1 MSGVRSTQRRID
13 LARSTFHLVSPLQY
27 RQALTILLFARLPFH
42 SPWSLALCSIILDC
56 LSFFA
61 YLFSPSLPP
70 PPRRFTCIVLSYC
83 TPRYIPRYSRTVAL
97 SHPDMAAEPPS
108 PLFPADQGQPLVS
121 TPASG
126 YTLCIGSALVL
137 SIQDDAL
144 LVQQGT
150 PDDRPRPTPHPPSP
164 EGRLIVY

>member
-70 PPRRFTCIVLSYC
+70 PPPDDSRALYYRIVLLGTYLGIHGRSHYRIPTWPPNRLHHSFQPTKGSLWSRLPRRVTRSVLAARWSSASKT
-83 TPRYIPRYSRTVAL
+83 TPCWSNKVLLMTVPVPPHTHPVPRV
-97 SHPDMAAEPPS
+97 
-108 PLFPADQGQPLVS
+108 G
-121 TPASG
+121 
-126 YTLCIGSALVL
+126 
-137 SIQDDAL
+137 
-144 LVQQGT
+144 
-150 PDDRPRPTPHPPSP
+150 
-164 EGRLIVY
+164 